1 MVKELEKMKEKGAR
15 LITVS
20 CDGKKLYYHFF
31 LDGKINTFSRA
42 AKNAKSVCSL
52 FPNAELYEREIM
64 EKRGI
69 KLRGH
74 PRPRKLFT

>member
-1 MVKELEKMKEKGAR
+1 MKEMGAR

-31 LDGKINTFSRA
+31 LRGKIETISKT
-42 AKNAKSVCSL
+42 AKNAESIRKI
-52 FPNAELYEREIM
+52 FPSAELYEREIM
-64 EKRGI
+64 EKRRI

-74 PRPRKLFT
+74 TLKKLFT